1 MVSLELWKTLPPH
14 QPVGAPVRPPWGM
27 VDVCMYHAY
36 DRSTSF
42 KEGLMRT
49 TLDLDEK
56 LIRQLMNVTAAKTKT
71 DAIHQ
76 AAAELIRRKKLDQ
89 LKSLSGTIHLDL
101 DWKRMEAVELQHQ
114 SSLKRRRPGHR

>member
-1 MVSLELWKTLPPH
+1 
-14 QPVGAPVRPPWGM
+14 
-27 VDVCMYHAY
+27 
-36 DRSTSF
+36 
-42 KEGLMRT
+42 MRT

-101 DWKRMEAVELQHQ
+101 DWKRLEAVELQHQ
-114 SSLKRRRPGHR
+114 SSLKRRRHGHR

>member
-1 MVSLELWKTLPPH
+1 
-14 QPVGAPVRPPWGM
+14 
-27 VDVCMYHAY
+27 
-36 DRSTSF
+36 
-42 KEGLMRT
+42 MRT

-101 DWKRMEAVELQHQ
+101 DWKPLEAVELRHQ
-114 SSLKRRRPGHR
+114 SSSKRRRHGHR

>member
-1 MVSLELWKTLPPH
+1 
-14 QPVGAPVRPPWGM
+14 
-27 VDVCMYHAY
+27 
-36 DRSTSF
+36 
-42 KEGLMRT
+42 MRT

-114 SSLKRRRPGHR
+114 SSLKRRRHGHR